1 MQMICNRMVY
11 FFGFMAIMF
20 ATSAHS
26 AERPLKGPEIDAL
39 IKGNTV
45 TGENINGIWKQ
56 FFDAS
61 GETTYLAPEKAPTVG
76 TWNVQ
81 GDRFCSKWP
90 PNDNFVC
97 YDVTG
102 DLDAKPK
109 SITWIS
115 GGGTK
120 YPGTVQ
126 AGKAI
131 TP

>member
-1 MQMICNRMVY
+1 MIVLRTICILALM
-11 FFGFMAIMF
+11 
-20 ATSAHS
+20 TSAALA
-26 AERPLKGPEIDAL
+26 AERPLKGSEIDAL

-56 FFDAS
+56 YFDAN
-61 GETTYLAPEKAPTVG
+61 GQTTYLAPEKPPTLG
-76 TWNVQ
+76 EWNVQ

-102 DLDAKPK
+102 DLDAKPET
-109 SITWIS
+109 ITWIAS
-115 GGGTK
+115 GNGTK

-126 AGKAI
+126 AGKGL
-131 TP
+131 

>member
-1 MQMICNRMVY
+1 MIVLRTVCVL
-11 FFGFMAIMF
+11 ALL
-20 ATSAHS
+20 ASPALA

-45 TGENINGIWKQ
+45 IGENINGVWKQ
-56 FFDAS
+56 VFDAN
-61 GETTYLAPEKAPTVG
+61 GETTYLAPEKPPSLG

-81 GDRFCSKWP
+81 GDKFCSKWP

-109 SITWIS
+109 TITWIS
-115 GGGTK
+115 GGNGTK

-126 AGKAI
+126 VGKGL
-131 TP
+131 